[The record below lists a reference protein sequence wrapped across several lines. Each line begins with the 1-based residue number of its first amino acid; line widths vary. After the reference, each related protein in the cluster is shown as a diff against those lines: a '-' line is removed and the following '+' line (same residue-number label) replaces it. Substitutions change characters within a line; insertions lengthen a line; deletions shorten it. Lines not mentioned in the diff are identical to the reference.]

1 MQEQSQRCI
10 VCDYTEKEMI
20 KYLEI
25 YKQYLIVEKGLALN
39 SVNSYISDL
48 SDDNNDITPL
58 FDTILKQMDLMI

>member
-1 MQEQSQRCI
+1 MN
-10 VCDYTEKEMI
+10 

-48 SDDNNDITPL
+48 KDYFGFDIMFL
-58 FDTILKQMDLMI
+58 